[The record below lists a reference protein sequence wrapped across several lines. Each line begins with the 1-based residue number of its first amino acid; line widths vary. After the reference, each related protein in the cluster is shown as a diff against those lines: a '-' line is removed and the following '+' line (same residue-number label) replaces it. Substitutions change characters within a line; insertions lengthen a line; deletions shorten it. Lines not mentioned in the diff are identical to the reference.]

1 MVLRL
6 RSGVFPDKDYT
17 HSAYVIVMLSHALA
31 APLARLL
38 STPAV
43 TTNSQLTRFTID
55 IHAIYYMDYYR
66 PYLLYITPSSSWDR
80 FASFLNTLDPF
91 E

>member
-1 MVLRL
+1 
-6 RSGVFPDKDYT
+6 
-17 HSAYVIVMLSHALA
+17 MLSHALA

-43 TTNSQLTRFTID
+43 TTSSQLTRFTID

-66 PYLLYITPSSSWDR
+66 PYLPIIIHN
-80 FASFLNTLDPF
+80 SFLVLGPLCFFPLISNTLDPF